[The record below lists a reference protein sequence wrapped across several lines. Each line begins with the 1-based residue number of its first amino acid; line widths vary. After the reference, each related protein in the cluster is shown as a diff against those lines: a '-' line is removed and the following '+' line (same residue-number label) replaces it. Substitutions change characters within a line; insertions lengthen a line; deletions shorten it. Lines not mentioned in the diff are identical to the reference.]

1 MAGAERPLALRTIRW
16 DSSQVTLFFLAG
28 LAVLAVVLVVTSD
41 KPRRWLER
49 RYWRRQRRR
58 DH

>member
-1 MAGAERPLALRTIRW
+1 
-16 DSSQVTLFFLAG
+16 VTLIFLAG
-28 LAVLAVVLVVTSD
+28 LAVLAVVVVVTSD

>member
-1 MAGAERPLALRTIRW
+1 
-16 DSSQVTLFFLAG
+16 
-28 LAVLAVVLVVTSD
+28 VLAVVVVATSD
-41 KPRRWLER
+41 KPQRWLER